1 MLERLNGLQ
10 RAALVL
16 TALITAMS
24 AAEPL
29 FPVLSRTV
37 TGNAF
42 NMALLTA
49 VPFLL
54 TVCFLNERNSFAVF
68 TGKIFRPLI
77 IVLLLSPVPL
87 IAHYGTS
94 GTEGLSGIISFGFII
109 IMLFAFLQNGTC
121 WQMRRG
127 LLYAVTAGL
136 TIAVIPAHLGLF
148 GSEIFTENGKI
159 LGGAATCEIL
169 AGETVALISVSFY
182 LLGFERESVTPRS
195 ALAAAGAATGV
206 SAAVITWSALA
217 VFWAIAV
224 PLACA
229 LILIRRRSPKNA
241 LFAVILAAA
250 AAGAGFLEL
259 AAAGVTHSA
268 AELIGSLA
276 DGAHFA
282 VMSVVSGTPFTGS
295 GYGTALYNYLMLVPA
310 SGESVPHVTHS
321 AISALIGGAGAVG
334 VLMILAAAW
343 ALLRVIAFNRC
354 PATLRLGFAFLILP
368 LGSVLILTDAY
379 IDLCLCLVFAAFL
392 FNSAGADYR
401 SITIHPVEKVLFGK
415 LSWAFAAG
423 IAIFFSTA
431 AYTSFEIR
439 AMLRNDVF
447 NSKNSDFINPALFVG
462 DTDRIYWKNIFRST
476 IGLIFSGQEELNGYI
491 DTYGKKLIRT
501 SPSGANFENTI
512 RAMVRVGRAE
522 EAEDTAALAS
532 RLFPDQK
539 LRFEDALRKPEHYD
553 DAAGQRERLRE
564 TFREWK
570 GEDVIRQRSENM
582 AGNPAANGGNG
593 RDRQ

>member
-148 GSEIFTENGKI
+148 
-159 LGGAATCEIL
+159 
-169 AGETVALISVSFY
+169 
-182 LLGFERESVTPRS
+182 GFERESVTPRS